1 MLLFSHSVVSD
12 SLRPMDC
19 SMSGFPGLYHLPELA
34 QTHVHLVG
42 GAIQP
47 SYPLLSPSPAFS
59 LSQHQGL
66 FEWVGSSWQVVKVL
80 ELQDQMNIQDWLHI
94 GLTHLISLQSKG
106 LSRVFSNI
114 TVQKHKFFG
123 AQPSLWSSSHIHT
136 WLLEKPQLWLVG
148 PLSAK

>member
-19 SMSGFPGLYHLPELA
+19 SMPGFPGLYHLPELA